1 MRFEVFGVF
10 CSILI
15 SVFTKVCLAIFQLPR
30 RIKEVFH
37 GYLTRKEIRMLI
49 FSIVA
54 FQRCY
59 LYNYK
64 SVNRKIYV
72 MYFVHRTTSCTIT
85 IKKCHH
91 CQFLALFKK
100 IFKWL
105 VMSCFFMWRFPVTK
119 RLSALLW
126 ANYIIIESFQLW
138 ETCQIWKVNIKTVLK
153 TTRMLSEIHK
163 FLFSLPRD

>member
-10 CSILI
+10 CFILI

-30 RIKEVFH
+30 RIKKVFH
-37 GYLTRKEIRMLI
+37 GHLTRKEIRMLI

-64 SVNRKIYV
+64 SVNRKTYV

-105 VMSCFFMWRFPVTK
+105 VMSCFFNVAFSSNK
-119 RLSALLW
+119 
-126 ANYIIIESFQLW
+126 
-138 ETCQIWKVNIKTVLK
+138 KTVSSTLGGLYYYRIVPALRDMPNLK
-153 TTRMLSEIHK
+153 S
-163 FLFSLPRD
+163 